1 MTIPVF
7 HKQMGLAAKVTQL
20 HSIAFDIRT
29 AVIDCDIKMMDFDQ
43 DILETIVKD
52 LQSVLRKG
60 GRNE

>member
-1 MTIPVF
+1 MTLPVF

-20 HSIAFDIRT
+20 QSIAFDIRT
-29 AVIDCDIKMMDFDQ
+29 AVIDCDIEMMDFDQ